1 MQTYWPDVPA
11 EIRKLQWTLGRFLP
25 ERDITCRTKNG
36 LLTFNSQDGVIARR
50 LYARRQWSW
59 NMLQRCQ
66 QLLLERGLLRAE
78 GNGTLI
84 NVGANI
90 GSVLIPLMQDLRFR
104 QALAFEPS
112 QRNFGYLQINTSQN
126 DLLDQVQLF
135 PLGLS
140 DANRTAEFELSP
152 RNSGDHRVREN
163 AADATRKSCY
173 GELDREVVSV
183 QLRTLDS
190 VVAEEGIEIGPHSL
204 IWVDIQGHEG
214 RFLSGAQ
221 QTIGQ
226 GLPVITEF
234 WPYGINRSGMSRTEY
249 CDIANDLFD
258 GFYEYQRG
266 KWHYRVI
273 AELAELYAAYDG
285 SRSSTDLVLVS
296 DR

>member
-1 MQTYWPDVPA
+1 MPTYWPDVPA
-11 EIRKLQWTLGRFLP
+11 EIRRLQWTLGRFLP

-59 NMLQRCQ
+59 DMLQRCQ
-66 QLLLERGLLRAE
+66 QLLLEIGRLQTE
-78 GNGTLI
+78 CNGTLI

-90 GSVLIPLMQDLRFR
+90 GSVLIPLMQDLRFG
-104 QALAFEPS
+104 QGLAFEPS
-112 QRNFGYLQINTSQN
+112 QRNFSYLQTNVKQN
-126 DLLDQVQLF
+126 GLSDQVQLF

-140 DANRTAEFELSP
+140 DANRSAEFELSP

-173 GELDREVVSV
+173 GESEREVVSV

-190 VVAEEGIEIGPHSL
+190 IVEEEELEIGPNSL

-214 RFLSGAQ
+214 RFLAGAQ
-221 QTIGQ
+221 QTIRQ

-234 WPYGINRSGMSRTEY
+234 WPYGINRSGMSRNEY
-249 CDIANDLFD
+249 CEIANHLFD
-258 GFYEYQRG
+258 GFYAYKRG
-266 KWHYRVI
+266 KWHHHVI
-273 AELAELYAAYDG
+273 TELAGLYDSYDG
-285 SRSSTDLVLVS
+285 SRSSTDLVLV
-296 DR
+296 RE